1 MKLRKA
7 IEKSGGIKE
16 LVVAVLIGAWMLYQ
30 FIASFSLPQSN
41 FDSLGSNGYA
51 RIVSGVGIFCIV
63 LYMVQK
69 AMEIT
74 KQYRSLTEEDLQGK
88 PDDAGKENVKF
99 WSHPIAWMR
108 LHHRISMLVMC
119 ILYVFLIDKI
129 GFILIDLLI
138 RHIHIGGYI
147 AIRYRLN
154 DCLEILLRIIQH
166 PHFLIITKTIEY
178 GVTKSLIYDSRI
190 RYIVSVIIRF
200 QA

>member
-129 GFILIDLLI
+129 GFIISSALYLFASMMLFSQRENRKIPVI
-138 RHIHIGGYI
+138 
-147 AIRYRLN
+147 
-154 DCLEILLRIIQH
+154 ILLTLLFSAGIYAIFRYGFTIIL
-166 PHFLIITKTIEY
+166 P
-178 GVTKSLIYDSRI
+178 
-190 RYIVSVIIRF
+190 
-200 QA
+200 